1 MHLRRQVYLDT
12 PVPTLDAHE
21 HVYQSSRQEMVWG
34 WQLMDLTVWIKVYDG
49 EEYLEIKNNKN
60 TRYTRVYIS
69 EDTDIDRA
77 NLPLL

>member
-1 MHLRRQVYLDT
+1 MHLRRQVYLDI

-21 HVYQSSRQEMVWG
+21 HVYQSSRLGRVWG

-49 EEYLEIKNNKN
+49 EEYLEIKINKKHKIQEGIM
-60 TRYTRVYIS
+60 Y

>member
-1 MHLRRQVYLDT
+1 
-12 PVPTLDAHE
+12 
-21 HVYQSSRQEMVWG
+21 
-34 WQLMDLTVWIKVYDG
+34 MDLTVWIKVYDG